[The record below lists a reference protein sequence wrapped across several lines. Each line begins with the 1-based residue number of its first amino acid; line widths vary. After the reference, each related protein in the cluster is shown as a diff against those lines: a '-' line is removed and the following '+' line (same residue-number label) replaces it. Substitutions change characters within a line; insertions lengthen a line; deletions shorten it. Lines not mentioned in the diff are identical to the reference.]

1 MARYSYF
8 AHKQGILLAGGQTF
22 FGPSREGSGLSVFP
36 ALSGLSGLSELSAV
50 WSSSSASVA
59 GMQFQSMRADVIA
72 LLSVFMSC
80 ALASRMRR
88 SAVISV
94 SGLLTDMTA

>member
-1 MARYSYF
+1 MLSSE
-8 AHKQGILLAGGQTF
+8 GAG
-22 FGPSREGSGLSVFP
+22 E
-36 ALSGLSGLSELSAV
+36 
-50 WSSSSASVA
+50 SSSSAKVA
-59 GMQFQSMRADVIA
+59 GVSFQSMRAAVIA

-88 SAVISV
+88 SAVILV